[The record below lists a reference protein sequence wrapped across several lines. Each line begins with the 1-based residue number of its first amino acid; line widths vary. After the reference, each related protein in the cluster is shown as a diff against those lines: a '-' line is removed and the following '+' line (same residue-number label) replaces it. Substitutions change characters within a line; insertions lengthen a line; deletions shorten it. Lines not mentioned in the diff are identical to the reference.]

1 MAFFID
7 YLSKL
12 KRDMI
17 IKKLVKHKKE
27 LNKLFYKINGIKINL
42 YGNTKFC
49 CSNFTVNSKNS
60 DHKIL
65 SVYTQPPKSNR
76 GQKINVSAIHK
87 YSNSENLSVRHP
99 ENLDR
104 KEFEY
109 LNNLKPDVVVVVAY
123 GK

>member
-1 MAFFID
+1 MA
-7 YLSKL
+7 LKL
-12 KRDMI
+12 IFM
-17 IKKLVKHKKE
+17 
-27 LNKLFYKINGIKINL
+27 G
-42 YGNTKFC
+42 TP
-49 CSNFTVNSKNS
+49 NFAVPILAVNSKRFRS
-60 DHKIL
+60 QDSL
-65 SVYTQPPKSNR
+65 SLYSTAKKSNR

-123 GK
+123 GKIILIFFRK